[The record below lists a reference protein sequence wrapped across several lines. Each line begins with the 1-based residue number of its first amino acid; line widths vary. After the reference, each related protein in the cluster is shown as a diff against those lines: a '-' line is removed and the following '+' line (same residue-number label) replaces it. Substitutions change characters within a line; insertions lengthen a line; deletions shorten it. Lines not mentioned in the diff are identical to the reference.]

1 VQTTGTDQ
9 DHEML
14 DLNEQDEEMID
25 TAAKGEKTPVKPQA
39 ADELLKLSQSRMF
52 LDDVEY

>member
-1 VQTTGTDQ
+1 
-9 DHEML
+9 ML

-25 TAAKGEKTPVKPQA
+25 TAVKGEKTPVKPHA

>member
-1 VQTTGTDQ
+1 
-9 DHEML
+9 ML

-39 ADELLKLSQSRMF
+39 VDELLKLSQSRMF